1 LRCLDGGYV
10 VNLFAKLRH
19 APRVRTLAALAMIAA
34 YYIVWFRSCVL
45 TFFAFDD
52 FRIMRDAASLQMGSL
67 AGFAE
72 LLRPRSPNG
81 FYTYRPLS
89 QKGYFYLL
97 QQLFG
102 YDASAYHAFQLLI
115 CALNATLVFL
125 IARRVSRST
134 LAGLL
139 GAILY
144 AAAPGHVTAIYWL
157 AAFSMTGS
165 ALVVLA
171 AVYFWLT
178 TDGLIR
184 AIGCAILQVVGLLT
198 GEYAVAIPVLL
209 AIAAVFGPRHEDRH
223 RAVRDLTVPV
233 LIVAAYVGA
242 KLYYVAKHP
251 FMAIMGVSYN
261 PTFDALGWVA
271 RLGHYATACFSASA
285 WAGASTGLGTGG
297 FLVIGVTTIAL
308 TGLAVWQ
315 TLRGRSRWRLLAF
328 GSSAFVA
335 GLLPVL
341 PLHDQFANYYI
352 GVAAMGSALA
362 AVGVCQLA
370 GDSWRRVAVAMVAM
384 LLVVDMWV
392 GPWAHVDPKA
402 KLIVEMGT
410 RSAEWIASVQAAA
423 RSGFSAVSLPR
434 GPVTRSTFGKARA
447 QEFFPPTTAVA
458 LYDPARPAEPA
469 PGKAVLRK
477 PTVEIHL
484 GDPLPGWQQRWGW
497 LRRYA
502 GADHG

>member
-1 LRCLDGGYV
+1 
-10 VNLFAKLRH
+10 VNLFAKLRD
-19 APRVRTLAALAMIAA
+19 APRVRTLAALATIAG

-45 TFFAFDD
+45 TFFSFDD
-52 FRIMRDAASLQMGSL
+52 FRIMRDAATLQMGSL
-67 AGFAE
+67 AGAAQ
-72 LLRPRSPNG
+72 LLRPRLPNG
-81 FYTYRPLS
+81 FSTYRPLS

-97 QQLFG
+97 HQLFG
-102 YDASAYHAFQLLI
+102 YDASACHAFQLLI
-115 CALNATLVFL
+115 CVLNATLVFG
-125 IARRVSRST
+125 IARRVSGSM

-171 AVYFWLT
+171 TVYFWLT
-178 TDGLIR
+178 TGGVKR
-184 AIGCAILQVVGLLT
+184 TVGCSILQVVGLLT

-223 RAVRDLTVPV
+223 RVMRDLTAPV
-233 LIVAAYVGA
+233 LIVAGYIGA
-242 KLYYVAKHP
+242 KLYYVAKYP
-251 FMAIMGVSYN
+251 PMVIRGLSYN

-271 RLGHYATACFSASA
+271 RLGHYATACFSASM

-297 FLVIGVTTIAL
+297 FLVVGVTAIVL
-308 TGLAVWQ
+308 TGLAGWQ
-315 TLRGRSRWRLLAF
+315 TLRGRSQWRLLAF

-341 PLHDQFANYYI
+341 PLRDQFANYYI
-352 GVAAMGSALA
+352 GTAAMGSALA
-362 AVGVCQLA
+362 AVGVCQLV

-384 LLVVDMWV
+384 LLVVDMCV
-392 GPWAHVDPKA
+392 GPWARVDPRA
-402 KLIVEMGT
+402 KLIVGMGT
-410 RSAEWIASVQAAA
+410 RSAEWIVSVQAAA
-423 RSGFSAVSLPR
+423 RFGFSGVLVPQD
-434 GPVTRSTFGKARA
+434 PVTGSTFGEAKAE
-447 QEFFPPTTAVA
+447 EFFPPAIAVT
-458 LYDPARPAEPA
+458 LYDPARPPERA
-469 PGKAVLRK
+469 PGKAVLHK
-477 PTVEIHL
+477 PMVEIQL
-484 GDPLPGWQQRWGW
+484 GNPLPGWQQRWGW